1 MEPTLIWILVSVLG
15 GFVLAL
21 LLGRVLVPALRALK
35 AGQSI
40 REVGPKWHQ
49 GKAGTPT
56 MGGIVFILSS
66 LLCIVTG
73 WYAMRETGDY
83 KHLFVLALALMFG
96 LIGFADDFIKVKKK
110 RNLGLTGLQKLV
122 LQVLAACL
130 FLAGMHFT
138 HALTYDLYIPFVRE
152 PLVHIPPLVYL
163 ALSVFII
170 VGCVNAVNLTD
181 GVDGL
186 SSSVTIPVMVFFA
199 ATAYIYGRTTLAL
212 LPATVAGGLAAF
224 LCYNFHPAK
233 VFMGDTGSLFL
244 GGMVCGMAF
253 ALDMPLILILVG
265 IIYICETLSVIS
277 GSAAAVISARVL
289 LLSKSGSEIFIT
301 LLLSAVVSGV
311 TVGGKACGK
320 SLAMNS
326 STAVVR
332 TAAKVLCFFRTLP
345 QRLEKK
351 SAKK

>member
-21 LLGRVLVPALRALK
+21 LLGRVLVPVLRALK

-73 WYAMRETGDY
+73 WHAMRETGDY

-138 HALTYDLYIPFVRE
+138 NALTYDLYIPFVRE

-181 GVDGL
+181 GIDGL
-186 SSSVTIPVMVFFA
+186 ASSVTFVVMMGFMFIASLLGNTTMALFA
-199 ATAYIYGRTTLAL
+199 AA
-212 LPATVAGGLAAF
+212 VAGGCAGFLAW
-224 LCYNFHPAK
+224 NFYPAK
-233 VFMGDTGSLFL
+233 TFMGDTGSMFL
-244 GGMVCGMAF
+244 GGAVVAV
-253 ALDMPLILILVG
+253 AYG
-265 IIYICETLSVIS
+265 IGRPE
-277 GSAAAVISARVL
+277 L
-289 LLSKSGSEIFIT
+289 LLFMGVIYLIEAFSVMLQVTYFKLTHGKRIFKMSPIHHHFEMCGWSEVKIVSVFSFIT
-301 LLLSAVVSGV
+301 LVGVVL
-311 TVGGKACGK
+311 GGIFVYV
-320 SLAMNS
+320 S
-326 STAVVR
+326 
-332 TAAKVLCFFRTLP
+332 
-345 QRLEKK
+345 
-351 SAKK
+351 